1 MNLLLDTH
9 VFLWFISGDS
19 KLSDKAKEKIE
30 SPKNLKLVS
39 VVSLWEIGI
48 KMSLG
53 RLTLERPFEEFI
65 PRQMEINGFEL
76 LHLQIRHVAKITSL
90 PFHHRDPFD
99 RMLIGQCMSDGLPI
113 VSSDSAFD
121 NYPINRIW

>member
-9 VFLWFISGDS
+9 AFLWFISGDS

-48 KMSLG
+48 KISLG
-53 RLTLERPFEEFI
+53 RLILERPFEEFI

-76 LHLQIRHVAKITSL
+76 LHLQIRHVAKVTSL

-99 RMLIGQCMSDGLPI
+99 RMLIGQCIFDGLPI

-121 NYPINRIW
+121 NYPVNRIW